1 MQNLKLSCK
10 EKKQQFFADYVRSSL
25 PYEILHELSIVH
37 AIERHKD
44 EWIEK
49 MHKFTKIS
57 TKSRLHPTNISRIL
71 QRNLQ
76 QVQADDV
83 TGSWLVFL
91 DIMVG
96 ALRGKHDEWESLHF
110 LVHLTQLDSNNDMA
124 VKCLDMEQL
133 EILRR
138 WQCFRIRLLIENATS
153 CCDDCRSSLEH
164 QFEIDIEDDECIW
177 KLYMDRFERS
187 SILYWSMAERSVLP
201 KNIQKLEA
209 MQICLE
215 TVDDVTMG
223 HSRLR
228 QCFTCGR
235 VSNVK
240 HFLKCSQ
247 CKSTYFCGV
256 LCQKQGHKNH
266 VVQGLCAKNMTEQ
279 DLMITSNL
287 QKVKNIL
294 FAESISQTSRSGCTM
309 DLDSEMMVSF
319 LIDNEDADLREW
331 IVDKQIRSNKWLVTR
346 GDRFGSIDYTPLPP
360 SSFAYIKS
368 KFDVKIDETVAQ
380 EIDETGISEESI
392 YLYVVFSQ
400 NDSLICRVIK
410 SSCTLEKK
418 TRKAMNSF
426 VRRKWNEDGREYT
439 KVLQLSADIVDV

>member
-71 QRNLQ
+71 QTNLQ

-138 WQCFRIRLLIENATS
+138 WQCFRIRLLIEYATS

-368 KFDVKIDETVAQ
+368 KFDVKIDET
-380 EIDETGISEESI
+380 GISEESI